1 MSDMSFTYPKTFTKE
16 SNPEKLEQQLKN
28 KKTGWKP
35 SLCKNIVST
44 EYR

>member
-16 SNPEKLEQQLKN
+16 PNPEKLEQQLKI
-28 KKTGWKP
+28 KTGWKP